1 MFVCILADARS
12 GCKVSP
18 QLGSVIRSRMSFGA
32 AGLDIAQFGKTN
44 VVSVKLE
51 YNFMCCL
58 LYPAD
63 TSRS

>member
-1 MFVCILADARS
+1 
-12 GCKVSP
+12 
-18 QLGSVIRSRMSFGA
+18 MSFGA